1 MTWRFFNR
9 IKHRCHKLNQYY
21 SPIKSYVMEWF
32 DVIMRQRLYSEDI
45 RQCGDLKDII
55 QEARVGLLRRLGYAD
70 LLKVQGASQ
79 DGMKGV
85 YDDTF

>member
-1 MTWRFFNR
+1 
-9 IKHRCHKLNQYY
+9 
-21 SPIKSYVMEWF
+21 MEWF
-32 DVIMRQRLYSEDI
+32 DAIMMQRLYSEDI
-45 RQCGDLKDII
+45 RQCDGLKDILH
-55 QEARVGLLRRLGYAD
+55 EARVGLLRRLGYTD